1 MLINTEETKDYLH
14 KLRTGE
20 IKQGLGLGLPD
31 IDKYLVF
38 KPRAFNV
45 ILGHANVGKTH
56 LVLYL
61 MLCYTMKHRLKW
73 LIYSSENEPSSI
85 QRRLIEFLEQQ
96 PINKI
101 SESTLNKHLEFI
113 NQYFQIIS
121 NEKIQTYKSLLEFA
135 TTLKSSFD
143 MDGFFIDP
151 YNSLTKDMKQL
162 EGLGSH
168 EYDYLACSEMRI
180 FCEKHNVSIW
190 LTTHANTGAARF
202 KHPVGHE
209 FAGHSI
215 PAMASDAEGGVKFKN
230 RATDFWTF
238 HRYVQH
244 STEWMYTHI
253 HVRKVKE
260 VETGGMPTP
269 IDEPVRLKSIVNN
282 VGFTINDKPLL
293 YKEINNPDNLPF

>member
-61 MLCYTMKHRLKW
+61 MLCYTMKHKLKW

-113 NQYFQIIS
+113 NQYFQIIFCRF
-121 NEKIQTYKSLLEFA
+121 IQ
-135 TTLKSSFD
+135 
-143 MDGFFIDP
+143 I
-151 YNSLTKDMKQL
+151 
-162 EGLGSH
+162 
-168 EYDYLACSEMRI
+168 
-180 FCEKHNVSIW
+180 
-190 LTTHANTGAARF
+190 
-202 KHPVGHE
+202 
-209 FAGHSI
+209 
-215 PAMASDAEGGVKFKN
+215 
-230 RATDFWTF
+230 
-238 HRYVQH
+238 
-244 STEWMYTHI
+244 
-253 HVRKVKE
+253 
-260 VETGGMPTP
+260 
-269 IDEPVRLKSIVNN
+269 
-282 VGFTINDKPLL
+282 
-293 YKEINNPDNLPF
+293 